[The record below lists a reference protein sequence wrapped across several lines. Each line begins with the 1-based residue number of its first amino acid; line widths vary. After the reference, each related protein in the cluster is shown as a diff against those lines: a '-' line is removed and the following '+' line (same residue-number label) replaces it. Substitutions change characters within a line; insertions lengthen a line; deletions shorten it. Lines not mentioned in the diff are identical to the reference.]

1 MSQASRRW
9 YGGELAQKPK
19 LVVAKRPT
27 AKTSQARGHGA
38 FRVLVVCVLAETAAK
53 MAQRRALCRL
63 SLKAYREGRDILG
76 CGRDG

>member
-27 AKTSQARGHGA
+27 ARTSQARGHGA
-38 FRVLVVCVLAETAAK
+38 FRV
-53 MAQRRALCRL
+53 RA
-63 SLKAYREGRDILG
+63 GG
-76 CGRDG
+76 DGG